1 MAKIISW
8 LHSQSHFHNSPV
20 KMNSVI
26 RSHVQT
32 PRDPHSPTNRTMI
45 SLFKGSFRLHLF
57 CFLSTMAQFSLS
69 ENINGLYSLL
79 KAELVDAPIA
89 RSKPAPDVDIT
100 GKVILM
106 TGATSGTHSIEK

>member
-1 MAKIISW
+1 
-8 LHSQSHFHNSPV
+8 
-20 KMNSVI
+20 
-26 RSHVQT
+26 
-32 PRDPHSPTNRTMI
+32 
-45 SLFKGSFRLHLF
+45 
-57 CFLSTMAQFSLS
+57 MAQFSLS